1 LFGDRTL
8 FCTAPVIHELEP
20 HAKEGCVGIA
30 QSCIVSTNRNCCATT
45 KIEDRKKKRRGYPH
59 RQHTSTHT
67 HTHTGLSLHL
77 HPLPTNQP
85 TNALPPPLPPR
96 PVLLV
101 TMRHVLSNLRLAIP
115 IDTARPTLT
124 PRAHPRIMLQ
134 ARRAAPPGPL
144 VAAPNIRP
152 ERRTRRKRRCSSSTY
167 RARRTTT
174 STTSTATTTAAAA
187 AAHGR
192 RARVRGHGPHGPPLL
207 GDGRRRPLDV
217 VVRVWVAAGE
227 FALEAPQGCFREA
240 GDGGRV
246 ARAHAPVDLGVG
258 SALVRRRAGV
268 YDQLVRV
275 C

>member
-1 LFGDRTL
+1 VWGLHSHVLSRKTETATL
-8 FCTAPVIHELEP
+8 PLNRGPKEK
-20 HAKEGCVGIA
+20 KEGGIRTA
-30 QSCIVSTNRNCCATT
+30 NT
-45 KIEDRKKKRRGYPH
+45 
-59 RQHTSTHT
+59 
-67 HTHTGLSLHL
+67 HL
-77 HPLPTNQP
+77 HTNVYLAIPLSITNQP

-96 PVLLV
+96 PILLV
-101 TMRHVLSNLRLAIP
+101 AMRHVFSNLRLAIP

-144 VAAPNIRP
+144 VAAAAANIRP
-152 ERRTRRKRRCSSSTY
+152 ESRTRRKRRRSSSTD
-167 RARRTTT
+167 RARRTT
-174 STTSTATTTAAAA
+174 TTTAAAA

-192 RARVRGHGPHGPPLL
+192 RARVRGHGPHGPPLF

-217 VVRVWVAAGE
+217 VVRVRVAAGE
-227 FALEAPQGCFREA
+227 FALKTPQGCFREA

-258 SALVRRRAGV
+258 GALVRRRAGV
-268 YDQLVRV
+268 YNQLVRV